1 MFSTKKSNLFKE
13 EKSTKSNQMSASTMV
28 TENPFLLAA
37 LKETSKTTS
46 LGNEAL
52 KYVTTGSPFVD
63 QFGKITSY
71 RKNRSFEE
79 ISIDMAEIWAKDP
92 DLALRLTFYI
102 RMITRKV
109 LLPNGELTKTTQRG
123 QGLKHEGI
131 MRMLWIAVYHPDVF
145 YQNLPLFIAAGS
157 WKDIITML
165 SLDLQFN
172 AWEGRKL
179 DWDKMV
185 AIILAGIKNP
195 NTTNLVLKYLPQIR
209 TKGKCHTVEAQA
221 DTLVGKFICSHLF
234 GNKRKNGEEYKNY
247 RKLKVSGKGHQWQQ
261 LISRKDFLNIDF
273 GTIHGRAL
281 AQLVSGK
288 FLENQ
293 NLEEVYSDWISKQP
307 VAKYTGYV
315 YELMQP
321 VKSGYNNL
329 PLKRYQKDTI
339 NKQFYSL
346 IETAKKG
353 MNDKSGLIV
362 VLDTSSSMTAAVP
375 GLKVSSY
382 DVGKSMA
389 LYFSYLLKGKFNR
402 AYLEFA
408 DKCAMRFWRGNSP
421 VEDLQLDRGEAYG
434 STNFQ
439 AVGDIFANLLLNG
452 VPESEF
458 PTGILCIS
466 DGCFNSTHSNETN
479 HAALLK
485 KLRLAGFSEEFVENF
500 KVILWDIPN
509 NYYGSRE
516 QTAFED
522 FANSPNLF
530 HMSGLDGSAIA
541 FINGTDYKN
550 SVPRTSEELFLAAM
564 NQELLDLLN
573 VKIH

>member
-1 MFSTKKSNLFKE
+1 MFTAKKKQLFE
-13 EKSTKSNQMSASTMV
+13 RTSAEKGNQLSASTMV

-37 LKETSKTTS
+37 LKETSKTTG
-46 LGNEAL
+46 LGNGAL
-52 KYVTTGSPFVD
+52 KYLTTGSPFVD
-63 QFGKITSY
+63 QFGKITTY
-71 RKNRSFEE
+71 RRPRSFEE
-79 ISIDMAEIWAKDP
+79 ISSNMAEIWAKNP

-109 LLPNGELTKTTQRG
+109 TLPNGESTTTTQRG

-131 MRMLWIAVYHPDVF
+131 MRMLWIAIHHPNVF
-145 YQNLPLFIAAGS
+145 HKNLPLFISAGS

-165 SLDLQFN
+165 SLDLQFHG
-172 AWEGRKL
+172 WEGKKL
-179 DWDKMV
+179 DWGKMTD
-185 AIILAGIKNP
+185 IILAGIKNP
-195 NTTNLVLKYLPQIR
+195 NTTDLVLKYLPQIR
-209 TKGKCHTVEAQA
+209 AKRSCTTIEAQA
-221 DTLVGKFICSHLF
+221 NTLVGKAICYRLF
-234 GNKRKNGEEYKNY
+234 GKKSNDGEQYKNY
-247 RKLKVSGKGHQWQQ
+247 RKLKSSGKGHLWQQ

-288 FLENQ
+288 FLKNQELEKTYEN
-293 NLEEVYSDWISKQP
+293 WISKQP

-321 VKSGYNNL
+321 VKSGYCNSD
-329 PLKRYQKDTI
+329 LKKYQKDTI
-339 NKQFYSL
+339 NKQFYGL

-353 MNDKSGLIV
+353 MKDESGLIV

-375 GLKVSSY
+375 GLKVSAY

-389 LYFSYLLKGKFNR
+389 LYFSYLLKGKFHR

-408 DKCAMRFWRGNSP
+408 DKCALRYWKGNSP
-421 VEDLQLDRGEAYG
+421 VEDLQLDNNEAYG

-439 AVGDIFANLLLNG
+439 SVGVLLANLLKSG

-479 HAALLK
+479 YSALLS
-485 KLRLAGFSEEFVENF
+485 KLRSAGFSKEFVENF

-509 NYYGSRE
+509 GYYGGGKP

-541 FINGTDYKN
+541 FINGTDYQK
-550 SVPRTSEELFLAAM
+550 SIPKTSEELFLAAM
-564 NQELLDLLN
+564 DQELLN
-573 VKIH
+573 YTSV